1 MKTIFKNTLKYAFVF
16 SIGVTILFLLLVITA
31 KIPREAIYENLK
43 ESAEY
48 YRDLPGIRR
57 RSLVKENETVHY
69 YADSILLNIMYYI
82 NPEHPI
88 TSSMEARFY
97 QEKNYDT
104 NEDFV
109 KVMDENVE
117 SNQQY
122 IRYWHGS
129 LSILT
134 PLMIF
139 MNIEQIYILSN
150 VVFWVLMIIL
160 VYLLWKK
167 YKTLAIAFIIASIMI
182 KIEIMPNC
190 IEYLW
195 TGLIMLITSILSIL
209 WEKKGNHKLYV
220 LYFITGIVTCYLD
233 FLTTET
239 LTILI
244 PMIIVLLIRYKDERV
259 TNWKEGFKFVI
270 ISGLIWFIGYCLMW
284 GAKWL
289 LASIILN
296 INALDYVK
304 ENALLRLNANSDEM
318 IKCDFPTTF
327 TKNFTNLYPLNKII
341 KNMSVMILLFIFL
354 ALIYLILKTIS
365 KFIIVLTKND
375 DTRPKERWI
384 KILLFLI
391 GTIPYVRYL
400 FLLNH
405 SYFHSFFTYRAQMP
419 TIIAIIFIMIY
430 SVDKRIRKKLSEI
443 IKSKKIQNLKKI
455 KD

>member
-1 MKTIFKNTLKYAFVF
+1 MKKFLRYTAKYL
-16 SIGVTILFLLLVITA
+16 SIYIMVVLILFLMLVITS
-31 KIPREAIYENLK
+31 KIPRKAIYNNLK
-43 ESAEY
+43 ESADY
-48 YRDLPGIRR
+48 YRELPGIRR
-57 RSLVKENETVHY
+57 KSAAKEYESIHY
-69 YADSILLNIMYYI
+69 YADSMLLNIMYYI
-82 NPEHPI
+82 NPDHPI
-88 TSSMEARFY
+88 TSSMEAMFY
-97 QEKNYDT
+97 QEKEYDS

-117 SNQQY
+117 ANQQY

-150 VVFWVLMIIL
+150 VVFWALMIIL

-209 WEKKGNHKLYV
+209 WEKKGSHKLYL
-220 LYFITGIVTCYLD
+220 LYFITGMVTCYLD

-296 INALDYVK
+296 VNALDYVK
-304 ENALLRLNANSDEM
+304 ENALLRLNVNSDEM

-327 TKNFTNLYPLNKII
+327 TKNFINIYPFNKII
-341 KNMSVMILLFIFL
+341 TNSSAIVLMIVFVIIICLLL
-354 ALIYLILKTIS
+354 QAIS
-365 KFIIVLTKND
+365 KLIKIIMHIES
-375 DTRPKERWI
+375 PKEKDGWI
-384 KILLFLI
+384 KLLLI
-391 GTIPYVRYL
+391 FIGLIPYVRYL

>member
-1 MKTIFKNTLKYAFVF
+1 MKKLLKHTAKYL
-16 SIGVTILFLLLVITA
+16 SIYIMVVLILFLMLVITS
-31 KIPREAIYENLK
+31 KIPRKAIYNNLK
-43 ESAEY
+43 ESADY
-48 YRDLPGIRR
+48 YRELPGIRR
-57 RSLVKENETVHY
+57 KSAAKEYESIHY
-69 YADSILLNIMYYI
+69 YADSMLLNIMYYI
-82 NPEHPI
+82 NPDHPI
-88 TSSMEARFY
+88 TSSMEAMFY
-97 QEKNYDT
+97 QEKEYDS

-117 SNQQY
+117 ANQQY

-209 WEKKGNHKLYV
+209 WEKKGSHKLYL
-220 LYFITGIVTCYLD
+220 LYFITGMVTCYLD

-304 ENALLRLNANSDEM
+304 ENALLRLNTNSDEM

-430 SVDKRIRKKLSEI
+430 SVDKRIRKKLSEN
-443 IKSKKIQNLKKI
+443 IKLKKF
-455 KD
+455 KT